1 MTHTLIV
8 ENVDIFRLPTL
19 DLQHR
24 EHKEI
29 QITIGDLHG
38 NAMKLMFMLVKHGI
52 ATNIDEAEYKEL
64 VRIYETSVHNLTV
77 ASLEGF
83 NRILSKVTFNSAC
96 LVRLIGDELA
106 DRGSNDYFTLKII
119 EKLHISRVPVEIILS
134 NHSIEF
140 IEARET
146 QNNFHAPLLR
156 DGHAQ
161 SMENL
166 QILVE
171 KGIVRREEIWTI
183 ADTCYKPNLRA
194 ISYSLSEDKTA
205 ITIYSHAGIG
215 LNTIQSL
222 ADKLSVAYQDSSAS
236 DLAQTIEIIN
246 QKFQE
251 HVRNNTVN
259 SLYTREQMYRGYQ
272 GCDDLR
278 DAPFEF
284 IMWNRLYQHIHR
296 PISHNRY
303 SVYFAHGHD
312 SRVLTRD
319 NVYNLDNQLG
329 KPEQNSGR
337 YSVLYSQESKLTP
350 VMRLTESKETEFSID
365 PNQSHSQSSPWK
377 LETAPQVINPVSLE
391 ETKSQNLPRVGAIIT
406 AVQPTETEKTDPLQ
420 NNPTVTTPLASHRRF
435 LSQLSEIKLKEEK
448 LRENHHIAA
457 ADCAENLHIIV
468 NNQYNELI
476 NDKIKPEIFK
486 RRCIEAIKTAR
497 PELER
502 HRGWKQVLG
511 NLALAV
517 IGLGVFYVAAVL
529 INKATTGKF
538 LFFKTDSAIK
548 IDRLQRAVTSIG
560 QPNQG
565 TYAR

>member
-24 EHKEI
+24 ENKEI

-171 KGIVRREEIWTI
+171 KGIVRREEILTI
-183 ADTCYKPNLRA
+183 ANTCYKPNLRA

-251 HVRNNTVN
+251 HVRNNTVH
-259 SLYTREQMYRGYQ
+259 SLYTREQMYRGYL
-272 GCDDLR
+272 GYADLR

-284 IMWNRLYQHIHR
+284 IMWNRLYPDIDR
-296 PISHNRY
+296 PISHNGY
-303 SVYFAHGHD
+303 FVYFAHGHD
-312 SRVLTRD
+312 STVLTRD

-329 KPEQNSGR
+329 KPCQNQGR
-337 YSVLYSQESKLTP
+337 YSVLYSQESKLTQ
-350 VMRLTESKETEFSID
+350 VMRLTELEETELSID
-365 PNQSHSQSSPWK
+365 PNPSHRQSSPGK
-377 LETAPQVINPVSLE
+377 LETDPLIINTVSLE
-391 ETKSQNLPRVGAIIT
+391 KTTSQNLPRVGAIT
-406 AVQPTETEKTDPLQ
+406 TVTPLQ
-420 NNPTVTTPLASHRRF
+420 NLSSQSSRTNHTVTTPLASRRRF